1 MQPEAFI
8 SLGGTGLLAYIMY
21 TLAKQFIA
29 ALQLQVD
36 SRIAA
41 LEKRSAECEADR
53 QRMHTQI
60 VSILN
65 RNNHIDNEPTAHE

>member
-36 SRIAA
+36 SRIDA
-41 LEKRSAECEADR
+41 LEKRSADCESDR
-53 QRMHTQI
+53 QRMHAQI

-65 RNNHIDNEPTAHE
+65 RNNYIDNAPEKHE